1 MQKVK
6 RVKGLGRREKKGG
19 REEECNSLPKREMS
33 KEGCV
38 SLVKGMFP

>member
-1 MQKVK
+1 MQIVQRMERKK
-6 RVKGLGRREKKGG
+6 RDE
-19 REEECNSLPKREMS
+19 REEECNSLPKREML

>member
-1 MQKVK
+1 MVK
-6 RVKGLGRREKKGG
+6 RVKGEEEERR
-19 REEECNSLPKREMS
+19 REEECNSLPKGEML

>member
-1 MQKVK
+1 MQMVQRMERKK
-6 RVKGLGRREKKGG
+6 RDE
-19 REEECNSLPKREMS
+19 REEECNSLPKGEML